1 MNTLHFQKMSGAYTP
16 LAGPVLRIT
25 PALAQSS
32 QIQIA
37 PDKSYLLGA
46 KVLLSQKYNKEY
58 FILFLVQT
66 NGANEKQ
73 MALMKNKRKK

>member
-37 PDKSYLLGA
+37 PDRATCWVQRYCFLRNITKDIL
-46 KVLLSQKYNKEY
+46 Y
-58 FILFLVQT
+58 FV
-66 NGANEKQ
+66 
-73 MALMKNKRKK
+73 